1 MKKLKLFG
9 ASCLLLLLGS
19 TPMQAESWN
28 DGVFVYNTQYTKS
41 TGNVINLPEKE
52 VAISLYMKNNP
63 GGVTVKDTIYYEKL
77 SNVPS
82 VLKSSGK
89 IKEPGSTGTSGGYTY
104 TYLGTGNYLGTNV
117 GKLYY
122 YCTREY
128 TLTNYSVAD
137 IVTIPATVE
146 HNEKEYDVVAIQK
159 WGFCYLQ
166 NDCNPIPVCII
177 GEPEKRDLTNINDH
191 RNDYLKQ
198 VRFAEGTK
206 VRSIG
211 DYAFMSCTQLES
223 IIIPNTVE
231 ELGQGIFE
239 CCKALTDCRFQTV
252 TDETDPKYGQVRFT
266 TIPNWTFWFCTG
278 MKSLELPDGITT
290 IEGMTAGASLQYMTS
305 LISIRLPNTLT
316 TIGPHFLCCA
326 MSLKTIVIPASV
338 TNIDGALFHGCE
350 NLSEGYLLGDAASLV
365 DRREDASPFSR
376 NNAMCAGQVHDC
388 TFYVP
393 GNYMNDY
400 VTDPVWQK
408 VDAAHNTVGNKFDVI
423 APETREFA
431 QGKWVTAIF
440 PNEVI
445 GYKSDSEEGF
455 GVNARVAKL
464 TSVAVDEKNPNFY
477 HMTFTLI
484 DGENIPAALPVLI
497 CPSKVAT
504 HTMYTE
510 AQAASVDFKLEMTK
524 EHPVAVK
531 AGNGAVVSMKGKYM
545 DYKLMPWDYYF
556 KNNKFYRVADAASA
570 ATVRQCRCYWTLDV
584 SGVKEDMGGGAS
596 AKFIKPDAS
605 GIADVKV
612 VNAVIDA
619 VYDLQGRKLDIPASA
634 LPEVIFI
641 VNGKKVLVK

>member
-1 MKKLKLFG
+1 MKKLKLFE

-28 DGVFVYNTQYTKS
+28 DGVFVYNTQYTQS
-41 TGNVINLPEKE
+41 TGNVINLPANE
-52 VAISLYMKNNP
+52 VAISLYLDGN
-63 GGVTVKDTIYYEKL
+63 
-77 SNVPS
+77 
-82 VLKSSGK
+82 
-89 IKEPGSTGTSGGYTY
+89 EPQ
-104 TYLGTGNYLGTNV
+104 
-117 GKLYY
+117 
-122 YCTREY
+122 
-128 TLTNYSVAD
+128 SVAD
-137 IVTIPATVE
+137 TILYATWPDIPQGVNRTKGAVSVVGGITYTSLGVNKNLTDAHQNYSCGNFFRREYQLTQYSTAENITIPSTVE
-146 HNEKEYDVVAIQK
+146 HNGVTYDVVAIQK
-159 WGFCYLQ
+159 WGFCYSQ
-166 NDCNPIPVCII
+166 NSINPLMLCNNS
-177 GEPEKRDLTNINDH
+177 GSGLRYDNINSH
-191 RNDYLKQ
+191 SNNYLKT
-198 VRFAEGTK
+198 VRFAEDSK
-206 VRSIG
+206 IHYIG
-211 DYAFMSCTQLES
+211 DYAFMSCNKLES
-223 IIIPNTVE
+223 IIIPSSVE
-231 ELGQGIFE
+231 YMGEGIFE
-239 CCKALTDCRFQTV
+239 CDKALTDCRFQTV

-266 TIPNWTFWFCTG
+266 TLKNWTFWFCTG
-278 MKSLELPDGITT
+278 LKSLELPDGITT
-290 IEGMTAGASLQYMTS
+290 IEGQTGGSSLQYMTS

-316 TIGPHFLCCA
+316 TVGPHFLCCA

-338 TNIDGALFHGCE
+338 TAIDGALFHGCE
-350 NLSEGYLLGDAASLV
+350 NLSEVYLLGKAASLV
-365 DRREDASPFSR
+365 DGTGATAFSS
-376 NNAMCAGQVHDC
+376 NTDMCADRVHNC

-408 VDAAHNTVGNKFDVI
+408 VDAAHNDYGNKFDVI

-431 QGKWVTAIF
+431 EGKWVTAIF

-464 TSVAVDEKNPNFY
+464 TSVAVDENNPNFY

-634 LPEVIFI
+634 LPEGIFI